1 MVVHERTNARGKSG
15 FEVSSPALS
24 DVLKICRALVG
35 ENAFYK
41 KISPKFYESLE
52 KKEDTAEVKQKPD
65 SVVDIFRY
73 PRIRMVSFMIF
84 YVFFVISMV
93 YMGIS
98 YNADHLPGNVWLIN
112 AVNGVLDG
120 VSQFA
125 GMAALIRYGRRSILG
140 VCLTITA
147 ICYVLADLVRLKKCE
162 ELDTVVNVT
171 SMVNITDVE
180 NKCEVII
187 ETASLAMAFSAKF
200 FISGE
205 FICFSSI

>member
-1 MVVHERTNARGKSG
+1 MIAYKSYH
-15 FEVSSPALS
+15 
-24 DVLKICRALVG
+24 KIFRALVG

-52 KKEDTAEVKQKPD
+52 KKEDTSEAKQKPD
-65 SVVDIFRY
+65 SVVDIFRF

-98 YNADHLPGNVWLIN
+98 YNADNLPGNVWLIN

-125 GMAALIRYGRRSILG
+125 GMAALLRYGRRSILG

-147 ICYVLADLVRLKKCE
+147 ICYLSADLIRLKKCD
-162 ELDTVVNVT
+162 ELAPTVVNMT
-171 SMVNITDVE
+171 SMVNITEVE

-200 FISGE
+200 FISGSS
-205 FICFSSI
+205 FSYLSTNILT